1 MDHLKI
7 TISELQGIVGK
18 SKHKA
23 EQIDEVKV
31 NIRKTYKQIKERFI
45 EKIERDEHAF
55 QEFINQFY
63 YPHLT
68 GKVNIPLL
76 SQLT

>member
-1 MDHLKI
+1 MDRLKI
-7 TISELQGIVGK
+7 IISELQGIVGK
-18 SKHKA
+18 FKHKV

-31 NIRKTYKQIKERFI
+31 NIRKMRKQIKERFI
-45 EKIERDEHAF
+45 EKIVWDEHAF
-55 QEFINQFY
+55 QEFLTSSTTHI
-63 YPHLT
+63 T